1 MASVEIDLGP
11 REVYTSLVSS
21 AAASAAE
28 SGVESPDSLDDVR
41 LTSAKAH
48 SGDRV
53 SRGCAPA
60 CVWFRAASL
69 RVRFAIIVAAVV
81 AVLMVVVATAI
92 GVKLDGRRRPSTGS
106 AEPGPTSSLPSI
118 ALVNAADAGV
128 LLPSL
133 GLGTGAYGSSP
144 SVGYGRYPECGM
156 ESKGCGD
163 FARRAVREWI
173 AAGGTRI
180 DASGAYAR
188 PVLLRRSSPSTGPPH
203 HLTNHRSTRLPTNS
217 PRERADDYDNQ
228 RSVGLGIADSGAAR
242 ASLFVLSKVGPAL
255 SLGYADALAQ
265 TDAILA
271 GMGLAYVDALLI
283 HWPDARLHGDTNETR
298 SSEAAC
304 RPADA
309 AYNATLCR
317 LDTWRALVE
326 VWRGGRARSVGVS
339 NFNETHL
346 AEIEAAGMPLPAM
359 NQVVL
364 NPYRSASQG
373 GLLSYMRQRGI
384 VLDAYSPLG
393 VPDVQV
399 FPPGSSSEALAP
411 TVLQDPVV
419 VSIAEAH
426 APATPAQVVLA
437 WLWQLGVTA
446 VPRSQNASHML
457 EDLRVFGAGA
467 AAQAAGPG
475 AANLTLTAADMT
487 ALSTRPQN
495 LCADDPSWYEC
506 DPVW

>member
-21 AAASAAE
+21 AAAAAAE
-28 SGVESPDSLDDVR
+28 SGVDSPDALDDAR
-41 LTSAKAH
+41 ITSAKAH
-48 SGDRV
+48 SGDRG
-53 SRGCAPA
+53 SRGCASA
-60 CVWFRAASL
+60 CVWISAASP
-69 RVRFAIIVAAVV
+69 RVRVAMIGAAV
-81 AVLMVVVATAI
+81 ASVLLVVVAAAV
-92 GVKLDGRRRPSTGS
+92 GVKLAGGRSSTGS
-106 AEPGPTSSLPSI
+106 TQPGPAWPLPSI
-118 ALVNAADAGV
+118 ALANAADAGV
-128 LLPSL
+128 FLPYL

-144 SVGYGRYPECGM
+144 SVGYGHYPECGM

-163 FARRAVREWI
+163 YARRAVREWI

-180 DASGAYAR
+180 DASSACAWPCERWPFTSSQILPPSPPLAR
-188 PVLLRRSSPSTGPPH
+188 LA
-203 HLTNHRSTRLPTNS
+203 
-217 PRERADDYDNQ
+217 RADDYDNQ
-228 RSVGLGIADSGAAR
+228 RSVGLGIADSGAPR

-255 SLGYADALAQ
+255 SLGFADALAQ

-271 GMGLAYVDALLI
+271 AMGLAYVDALLI
-283 HWPDARLHGDTNETR
+283 HWPDVRLHGDTNETR
-298 SSEAAC
+298 SSETAC
-304 RPADA
+304 RPADVG
-309 AYNATLCR
+309 YNATLCR
-317 LDTWRALVE
+317 LDTWRALVQ
-326 VWRGGRARSVGVS
+326 VWRGGRARAIGVS

-346 AEIEAAGMPLPAM
+346 AEIEAAGLPLPSM

-364 NPYRSASQG
+364 HPYRSASQG
-373 GLLSYMRQRGI
+373 GLLRYMRQRGI

-399 FPPGSSSEALAP
+399 FPPGGGSEALAP

-419 VSIAEAH
+419 VAIAAAH

-437 WLWQLGVTA
+437 WLWQLGATA

-475 AANLTLTAADMT
+475 AANLTLTAADMA
-487 ALSTRPQN
+487 ALSSRPQN

-506 DPVW
+506 DPVWQ